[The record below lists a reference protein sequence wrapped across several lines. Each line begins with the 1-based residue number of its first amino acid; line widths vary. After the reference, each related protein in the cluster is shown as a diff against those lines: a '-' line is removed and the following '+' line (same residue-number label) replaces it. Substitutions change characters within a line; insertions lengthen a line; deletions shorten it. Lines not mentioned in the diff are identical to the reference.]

1 MHRVTIAQLMQET
14 GLSRAT
20 IDRVINKR
28 GKVHPRTLQVVQS
41 SLEKLSQT
49 SQLPTLHSDLNA
61 DLVSRVGHGMMMQL
75 LQVWNEIKPNG
86 QFHDMYQATDEQV
99 LKVVEQLCKDLSKPL
114 IITAKNNNRLV
125 NVLKGAR
132 AKGKRV
138 ITLISDLSW
147 QARDCFVGIDNRAA
161 GLTAA
166 FLIGRMLGH
175 HPTSV
180 GLVLGHL
187 SFHCHEDREIGFRT
201 CLRSKFPKVMLLG
214 EAQGED
220 STELTRKAV
229 LEMLKENPSLGA
241 IYNVG
246 GGNTGLAAAL
256 KAANR
261 HHDILVV
268 GHEVNAV
275 TSPLLQEGVLDFV
288 IASDPCALLKHAL
301 ELANE
306 AELNAQREQQLL
318 DFGVY
323 TRFNLP
329 NFAENTHTASS
340 SKSTPAI

>member
-1 MHRVTIAQLMQET
+1 MMLQL
-14 GLSRAT
+14 
-20 IDRVINKR
+20 
-28 GKVHPRTLQVVQS
+28 
-41 SLEKLSQT
+41 
-49 SQLPTLHSDLNA
+49 LNA
-61 DLVSRVGHGMMMQL
+61 
-75 LQVWNEIKPNG
+75 WNELKPNG

-114 IITAKNNNRLV
+114 IIIAKNNNRLV
-125 NVLKGAR
+125 NVLKDAR

-138 ITLISDLSW
+138 ISLISDLSW

-166 FLIGRMLGH
+166 FLIGRMFGH

-201 CLRSKFPKVMLLG
+201 CLRSKFPKVVLLG

-229 LEMLKENPSLGA
+229 LDMLKENPSLGA

-246 GGNTGLAAAL
+246 GGNAGLAEAL

-261 HHDILVV
+261 QHDILVV
-268 GHEVNAV
+268 GHEVNTV

-288 IASDPCALLKHAL
+288 IASDPCALLVRAL
-301 ELANE
+301 DLANE

-329 NFAENTHTASS
+329 NFGEPIGANHHSKNSLTASNQQAS
-340 SKSTPAI
+340 